1 MDINVEKQRVLANGG
16 QSHGK
21 IFKNPV
27 RGEINLFEPGDE
39 FTVPE
44 EYEVMVEPMANARP
58 GTKFPEF
65 IFVNV
70 TNNGVDMGLKRL
82 YPSMFT
88 KSVPMYDPVTG
99 TRSGVLRATG
109 EVADKFRTYAD
120 TTKAFTEL
128 CVGKKIK
135 YNSET
140 TGKVRNWN
148 ASVLDDKFR
157 DSKAGEW
164 VYA

>member
-16 QSHGK
+16 KTQSK
-21 IFKNPV
+21 FMNPV
-27 RGEINLFEPGDE
+27 RGEVNLFEPGDE

-44 EYEVMVEPMANARP
+44 NYEVMVEPIRNARP
-58 GTKFPEF
+58 GTKSPEF
-65 IFVNV
+65 IFVEV
-70 TNNGVDMGLKRL
+70 TNNGVDVGVKRL

-88 KSVPMYDPVTG
+88 KAVPTYDPATG
-99 TRSGVLRATG
+99 TRNGVLRASG
-109 EVADKFRTYAD
+109 EVADKFRNYAD
-120 TTKAFTEL
+120 VNKAMAEL

-140 TGKVRNWN
+140 TAHVRNWN
-148 ASVLDDKFR
+148 ASLLDDKFR
-157 DSKAGEW
+157 ESKAGEW